1 MVCLSTTLYAL
12 RFFVRCLFFTHWQ
25 RNTGDTLVE
34 KCVHFFD
41 LMNRMAPARCFPM
54 RVYASGG
61 QDVNHLPG
69 VGSGLGGDVGD
80 VLDNG

>member
-1 MVCLSTTLYAL
+1 M
-12 RFFVRCLFFTHWQ
+12 RCLFFIHWQ

-69 VGSGLGGDVGD
+69 GGSGLGGDVGD